1 MQQWTMEA
9 TGHRTGRVSSLQGPQ
24 ARPRRLPTKQA
35 EGITGACSHLGLS
48 LQEQRPVGR
57 GTTSTRIYTRVCVC
71 LHIYMNRYTHTHRFM
86 GVCIHTGT
94 HICECV
100 HTCLL
105 LQLPKGNPHWRHFL
119 SEPHLQTLTWACCRE
134 EKRSQLTREDTL
146 PSWACHAAAT
156 QARRLSSGA
165 LWISCSRASMAD
177 ALLSKKLSVQR
188 SSGAACVQGEPAHT
202 KPGRLGSSEEPM
214 PIKSGNWPLS

>member
-105 LQLPKGNPHWRHFL
+105 SLHKRRDGASFAVLRQEFLKVILLQETHK
-119 SEPHLQTLTWACCRE
+119 T
-134 EKRSQLTREDTL
+134 
-146 PSWACHAAAT
+146 
-156 QARRLSSGA
+156 
-165 LWISCSRASMAD
+165 I
-177 ALLSKKLSVQR
+177 LLKY
-188 SSGAACVQGEPAHT
+188 
-202 KPGRLGSSEEPM
+202 
-214 PIKSGNWPLS
+214 